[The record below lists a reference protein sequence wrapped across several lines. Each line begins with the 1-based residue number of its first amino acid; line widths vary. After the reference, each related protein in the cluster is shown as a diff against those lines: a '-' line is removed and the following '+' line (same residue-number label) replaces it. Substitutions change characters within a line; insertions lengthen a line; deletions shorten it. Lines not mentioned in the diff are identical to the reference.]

1 MRINGFSIKMNSE
14 RSYSS
19 ADVSV
24 EKREMLAG
32 RPLYS
37 KGDRVSI
44 SRESAARIINE
55 SGFSSSSKSVVRRR
69 DADPALDA
77 KPAIEI
83 LTKALTG
90 KDISITNF
98 FSKSST
104 VRNAS
109 RSNEDQQESIMS
121 ITRSFVHK
129 EKETVSV
136 TSSGTIKTNDGMEIS
151 FDLLLQMERGLMK
164 EGSEVTIGDSRLL
177 TDPLVINFSGAPP
190 QLSDSVF
197 SFDIDSDGI
206 TDNVRGLAKG
216 TGFLAMDRNK
226 DGEINNGTELFGP
239 SSGNG
244 FGELSALDG
253 NADGWID
260 EDDEAFSD
268 LVIWSDDKETG
279 EKRLMSLGEAGIG
292 AIFTGYTDSEFAL
305 KGKEGQTE
313 GMMRRTGLY
322 VKESGEVQNIFQV
335 DLAKE
340 TPEANKTIPSPDT
353 PRRQTGGPSE
363 GAAEARATYLKE
375 IREKL
380 RELKDNMK
388 KSLTP
393 NTDTTSPRDE
403 LLEKIQKRLED
414 LMKFFDEKTREIKN
428 SNNKSRN
435 DANLKLSILA

>member
-1 MRINGFSIKMNSE
+1 MKINGFSIKMNSE

-19 ADVSV
+19 SDVSV
-24 EKREMLAG
+24 EKREMLTG
-32 RPLYS
+32 PPLSS

-69 DADPALDA
+69 DAEPALAA

-83 LTKALTG
+83 MTKALTG
-90 KDISITNF
+90 KDISITNI

-104 VRNAS
+104 ERSSS
-109 RSNEDQQESIMS
+109 RLNTDQQESIMS

-190 QLSDSVF
+190 QLSDSIF

-206 TDNVRGLAKG
+206 TDKVRGLSKG

-268 LVIWSDDKETG
+268 LMIWSHDEETG
-279 EKRLMSLGEAGIG
+279 SKSLMTLSEAGIG
-292 AIFTGYTDSEFAL
+292 AIFTGYTDSEFSL

-313 GMMRRTGLY
+313 GMMRRTGLF

-340 TPEANKTIPSPDT
+340 TPEASKTIPSIGT
-353 PRRQTGGPSE
+353 PARQAE
-363 GAAEARATYLKE
+363 GTSEARATYLKE

-380 RELKDNMK
+380 REMKDNMK
-388 KSLTP
+388 KSLAA
-393 NTDTTSPRDE
+393 NTDSASPRDE

-414 LMKFFDEKTREIKN
+414 LMKFFDEKTRELKG

-435 DANLKLSILA
+435 DSNLKLSILA